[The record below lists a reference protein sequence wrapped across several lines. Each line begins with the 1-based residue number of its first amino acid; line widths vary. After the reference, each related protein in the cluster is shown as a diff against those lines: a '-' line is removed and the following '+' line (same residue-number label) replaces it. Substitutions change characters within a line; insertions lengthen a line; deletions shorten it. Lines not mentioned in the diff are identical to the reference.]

1 MTFMPESLRWF
12 FSLFFSSFFLARE
25 RERESR
31 PPPRATP
38 SDHTV
43 GPIRHAVGPR
53 KRRGGITPDNGLRR
67 RSAEMKLK
75 GETADI
81 LLARSNNKARSNYIG
96 NEDRKRDICTGR
108 KGDGVAGGDVTMDDH
123 IKS

>member
-1 MTFMPESLRWF
+1 
-12 FSLFFSSFFLARE
+12 
-25 RERESR
+25 
-31 PPPRATP
+31 
-38 SDHTV
+38 
-43 GPIRHAVGPR
+43 
-53 KRRGGITPDNGLRR
+53 
-67 RSAEMKLK
+67 MKLK
-75 GETADI
+75 GEAADI